1 MDQFNLKQKDVY
13 NFDDFMDLSK
23 PSFGGPNSGI
33 KYEANKEPKQ
43 LSKYRRVVHRYA
55 PAENGV
61 FNPNYDGH
69 WAAINKDRANR
80 DANTYSNERGKYID
94 DLKHGRSLPTLE
106 SFLIVFENVG
116 DDQTDELEN
125 DSPIYADKDEHP
137 EIEDYQNQPFPKE
150 SDEMDAL
157 SATEDF
163 QKRGQDQ
170 FKIKYHTT
178 VAKKKDETE

>member
-23 PSFGGPNSGI
+23 PGFGGPKSGI
-33 KYEANKEPKQ
+33 KFEATKEPKQ
-43 LSKYRRVVHRYA
+43 LSKWRRVVKRYA

-116 DDQTDELEN
+116 NDEADELDN
-125 DSPIYADKDEHP
+125 DSPIYADKDADVS
-137 EIEDYQNQPFPKE
+137 IEDYDNQPYPEE

-157 SATEDF
+157 SATNDF
-163 QKRGQDQ
+163 QKFGQDQ
-170 FKIKYHTT
+170 YKVKYHTT
-178 VAKKKDETE
+178 VAKKKNETE